1 MKNKEKFSK
10 EIIDI
15 ACKGGTIAVTKDNK
29 VVNCDDITCEQC
41 LFNIDNDECSCDNN
55 DIERWA
61 ESEYVEKLAIT
72 SREEKFLGSLL
83 PKYKYIARDNNDAL
97 YVYYNKPMR
106 DDKNEVWVSDNT
118 DYIPESIFGS
128 IFHFIKWED
137 AEPWQIDDLKKL
149 EVKDE

>member
-61 ESEYVEKLAIT
+61 ESEYVDKLTIT
-72 SREEKFLGSLL
+72 ESDRRFLDYLPDNCKWLVRNKDGSLYAYNRK
-83 PKYKYIARDNNDAL
+83 PKKDYASMWFGECAVLKI
-97 YVYYNKPMR
+97 NKQCKAFTM
-106 DDKNEVWVSDNT
+106 V
-118 DYIPESIFGS
+118 
-128 IFHFIKWED
+128 KWED
-137 AEPWQIDDLKKL
+137 DKPWWIADLKKL

>member
-1 MKNKEKFSK
+1 MKNKEKFAK
-10 EIIDI
+10 EIIDV
-15 ACKGGTIAVTKDNK
+15 ACKGDIIAVTKDNK
-29 VVNCDDITCEQC
+29 VVGCDDIYCEQC
-41 LFNIDNDECSCDNN
+41 LFDIDNLCHREDN
-55 DIERWA
+55 ILYRWA
-61 ESEYVEKLAIT
+61 ESEYVEKPTIT

-97 YVYYNKPMR
+97 YVHYNKPIR

-128 IFHFIKWED
+128 IFHFIKWENE
-137 AEPWQIDDLKKL
+137 EPWSIEDLKKL